1 MPHAQPRIGSTPL
14 ALALLLTVAGGC
26 GGRTQPKAADVP
38 DSGEPL
44 DARIDSAVG
53 NDADVWQDD
62 LRDGSVLADADA
74 ADAFGPN
81 SSICGDNPSLL
92 DFTAP
97 GKAHRWELWEI
108 HLNDSLDAT
117 NPFDPEEIQ
126 VMAYFQGPDGRHL
139 SIPGFWYQPFLRT
152 TDSSVE
158 TLTADGAPHW
168 VMRFAPP
175 LAGSWRWFLAVQHAG
190 TLRCSTIQTVVVT
203 EAPPHRHG
211 FIRRADQALS
221 GSVPR
226 YLAFDDGTP
235 YFAIGQNVGWYDAG
249 GTLAYDRWFGKMAEN
264 KANYA
269 RLWMASW
276 GFGLETWDGQ
286 CTSPACSRL
295 GHYGQRQANAWQLDY
310 VFQLAEE
317 HGIYLM
323 LCMLNHGLFSTQH
336 NSEWEVSPWRADNG
350 GFLDKPEQFFTDSR
364 ARSLFK
370 QRLAYIIARWG
381 YSSHLLAWELFN
393 EVDLTDQ
400 KDPMVLADWH
410 REMGRFLKEI
420 DPYGHLVTTS
430 TASLGALIGI
440 DQALYALPEIDLT
453 QFHLYG
459 RDGFSIEFAAQI
471 PKQVGQNQVYEKP
484 VLAGEVGV
492 HFGGPNE
499 TLATD
504 PNFVGFHDMLWVPVA
519 SGAWGTGMG
528 WWWDNVVDPQDLYG
542 HFAPVATWVSGV
554 DFGGQTWTTWT
565 QSVTGGTSPVTALA
579 LVGTKTVLLW
589 AKNSNNQYYQPLDDS
604 LVKGVSVTLSPV
616 PDGVWEATW
625 IATWGGEAPAPQQ
638 LQSVDS
644 ELALTLPDFRRDVA
658 LRLVRE
664 E

>member
-1 MPHAQPRIGSTPL
+1 MPLAKAHSTTMPF
-14 ALALLLTVAGGC
+14 ALALLLTAAGC
-26 GGRTQPKAADVP
+26 GGKSQPHAADVP
-38 DSGEPL
+38 DSKEPG
-44 DARIDSAVG
+44 DARIDTTAG
-53 NDADVWQDD
+53 HDADVLQND
-62 LRDGSVLADADA
+62 LRDGSELPEVA
-74 ADAFGPN
+74 ASDIFGPDPAL
-81 SSICGDNPSLL
+81 CGGN
-92 DFTAP
+92 TALQNFSAP
-97 GKAHRWELWEI
+97 DQAQRWHLWEL
-108 HLNDSLDAT
+108 HLNEELDSE
-117 NPFDPEEIQ
+117 NPYDPEKILVTAQ
-126 VMAYFQGPDGRHL
+126 FLGPDGARFT
-139 SIPGFWYQPFLRT
+139 IPGFWYQPYVRT
-152 TDSSVE
+152 TDSNQE
-158 TLTADGAPHW
+158 TLTAEGTPHW
-168 VMRFAPP
+168 VVRFAPP
-175 LAGSWRWFLAVQHAG
+175 MAGSWRWFLTVQRDG
-190 TLRCSTIQTVVVT
+190 DVRCSAIHSLSVAA
-203 EAPPHRHG
+203 APSNTHG
-211 FIRRADQALS
+211 YLKRADQQMV
-221 GSVPR
+221 GNVPR

-235 YFAIGQNVGWYDAG
+235 YFAIGQNVGWYDGG

-264 KANYA
+264 DANYA

-286 CTSPACSRL
+286 CTSPQCSRL
-295 GHYGQRQANAWQLDY
+295 GNYEERQDRAWQLDY

-317 HGIYLM
+317 KGIYLM

-336 NSEWEVSPWRADNG
+336 NSEWEVSPWRNGNG
-350 GFLDKPEQFFTDSR
+350 GFLDKPEQFFTDPK

-370 QRLAYIIARWG
+370 QRLTYIVARWG
-381 YSSHLLAWELFN
+381 YSRHLLAWELFN

-400 KDPMVLADWH
+400 KDPAVLADWH
-410 REMGRFLKEI
+410 QEMARFIKQN

-459 RDGFSIEFAAQI
+459 REGFSIEFATQV
-471 PKQVGQNQVYEKP
+471 PKQVGQNLAYERP

-504 PNFVGFHDMLWVPVA
+504 PNFVGFHDILWVPVV

-542 HFAPVATWVSGV
+542 HFAPVAQWVSGV
-554 DFGGQTWTTWT
+554 DFGGQTWTTWKQT
-565 QSVTGGTSPVTALA
+565 VAGGTTPVTALA
-579 LVGTKTVLLW
+579 LLGTKTALLW

-604 LVKGVSVTLSPV
+604 LVKNVSVTLSPL
-616 PDGVWEATW
+616 PDGIWQATW
-625 IATWGGEAPAPQQ
+625 IATWGGQPAPSQQ
-638 LQSVDS
+638 LTSVDGK
-644 ELALTLPDFRRDVA
+644 LQVTLPDFTRDVA